1 MQPGRRTVQGDVQ
14 AALATA
20 LRLPGVSLTVA
31 GRSDAGVHA
40 TGQVA
45 HVDLP
50 GAVWSDAEPRALRSV
65 NAILAADVRIAR
77 LAPAPVGFDARF
89 SALWRRYVYRI
100 WDGAAGAPPLR
111 RRELLVWP
119 RQLDVAAMRD
129 AAAHLMGLHDFAAF
143 CRHRAGATT
152 VRTMQRLDVD
162 RRGDEIVFTV
172 QADAFCHSMVRS
184 VVGALVAVGEHRRR
198 PDWPARLLAQDRRA
212 DDVAV
217 VAAHG
222 LTLVEV
228 GYPPDAEL
236 AERARQTRAVRASIT
251 RS

>member
-1 MQPGRRTVQGDVQ
+1 MQ

-20 LRLPGVSLTVA
+20 LRLPAVLLTVA
-31 GRSDAGVHA
+31 GRTDAGVHA

-45 HVDLP
+45 HADLP
-50 GAVWSDAEPRALRSV
+50 NSAWNDLGPRALRSV
-65 NAILAADVRIAR
+65 NGILAPDVRIEGLA
-77 LAPAPVGFDARF
+77 LAPPGFDARF

-111 RRELLVWP
+111 RRELLIWP
-119 RQLDVAAMRD
+119 RSLDVAAMC
-129 AAAHLMGLHDFAAF
+129 AAAAPLIGLHDFAAF

-152 VRTMQRLDVD
+152 VRTMQRLDIE
-162 RRGDEIVFTV
+162 RQGDEIVCTV

-184 VVGALVAVGEHRRR
+184 VVGALVAVGEHRR
-198 PDWPARLLAQDRRA
+198 PPEWPAVLLTRDRRA
-212 DDVAV
+212 DDVGV
-217 VAAHG
+217 VAAQG
-222 LTLVEV
+222 LTLVQV

-236 AERARQTRAVRASIT
+236 AERARRTRAMRSSIS